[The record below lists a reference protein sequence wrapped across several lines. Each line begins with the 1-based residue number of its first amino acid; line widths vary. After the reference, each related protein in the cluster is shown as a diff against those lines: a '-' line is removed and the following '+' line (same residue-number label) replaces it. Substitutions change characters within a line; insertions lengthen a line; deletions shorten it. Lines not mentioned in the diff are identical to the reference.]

1 MTHSSSERH
10 QRHWA
15 VWTGVFGLLLG
26 LGLLKFGNPI
36 ILDSEIPAP
45 GSLAEFLSEPWPALW
60 GQSAF
65 LFIALWGAFLGWQS
79 RLQPDRLPLDWRCGP
94 PALWLVWQQFVASH
108 SMDSSLSRPTL
119 RHFTVLVFSGLLGCY
134 CLPRIRWPR
143 WLMIG
148 IFLALAICLVRAAN
162 QRWGGFRHDREALL
176 EGQRTGWTNFA
187 TADLEQMQRSRMLI
201 PTNGTLEINPI
212 VLIKLERARVSGTL
226 VYPNALAGTL
236 LLLLPVGLWLAV
248 RETGQ
253 LRPPIRSL
261 LIGLTVFLGVGC
273 LFWTGSKSAW
283 LIALAQ
289 SGVLLWF
296 RPWPPRLRTAAVGT
310 LAIVGLTAFGLRF
323 QGYFAAGATSV
334 SARFDYW
341 SVAVRTV
348 SENPV
353 WGTGPGTFMRP
364 YAAHKVPEAEMTRL
378 VHNDYLEQ
386 FSDSGVIGGILY
398 IGWIGSALW
407 VSGRIALRERE
418 PIRALLWIG
427 TAAWFAQGFVEFSL
441 YIPGL
446 AGMAFTFLG
455 ALTDGSKSL
464 SWSPS
469 SENIPTSTPLPPP
482 TPPTP
487 NRGPDRPSRLL

>member
-1 MTHSSSERH
+1 MTPSSSEKL
-10 QRHWA
+10 QRHWT
-15 VWTGVFGLLLG
+15 VWTVVFGLFLG
-26 LGLLKFGNPI
+26 VGLLKFGNPI
-36 ILDSEIPAP
+36 ILDSEIPPP
-45 GSLAEFLSEPWPALW
+45 GSLTEFLNEPWPAKW
-60 GQSAF
+60 GQIAF
-65 LFIALWGAFLGWQS
+65 IFIALWGALLAWKAGF
-79 RLQPDRLPLDWRCGP
+79 QPFQLLPDWRCGP
-94 PALWLVWQQFVASH
+94 PSLWLIWQQFVGSH
-108 SMDSSLSRPTL
+108 SVDTGLSSPTL
-119 RHFTVLVFSGLLGCY
+119 RHFTVLVFCSLLGCY

-143 WLMIG
+143 WLLIG
-148 IFLALAICLVRAAN
+148 IFVALAICLVRAAN

-187 TADLEQMQRSRMLI
+187 TGDLEQMQRSRMLI
-201 PTNGTLEINPI
+201 STNGTLEINPI

-261 LIGLTVFLGVGC
+261 LIGLTIFLGVGC

-289 SGVLLWF
+289 LGVLLWF
-296 RPWPPRLRTAAVGT
+296 RPWPPRWRTVAVGT
-310 LAIVGLTAFGLRF
+310 LAIVGLTTFGLRF
-323 QGYFAAGATSV
+323 HGYFAAGATSV

-341 SVAVRTV
+341 SVAVRTA
-348 SENPV
+348 SEHPV
-353 WGTGPGTFMRP
+353 WGTGPGTFIRP
-364 YAAHKVPEAEMTRL
+364 YAAKKAPEAEMTRL

-398 IGWIGSALW
+398 LGWISSTLW
-407 VSGRIALRERE
+407 VSGRIALRKRE

-446 AGMAFTFLG
+446 AGLAFTLLG
-455 ALTDGSKSL
+455 ALTDGSNSL

-469 SENIPTSTPLPPP
+469 SENNPTSTPLPSLTLQAPSP
-482 TPPTP
+482 
-487 NRGPDRPSRLL
+487 GPGRPS

>member
-1 MTHSSSERH
+1 VTHPDTAKL
-10 QRHWA
+10 QRYWT
-15 VWTGVFGLLLG
+15 VWTVVFGLFLG
-26 LGLLKFGNPI
+26 VGLLKFGNPI
-36 ILDSEIPAP
+36 ILDSEIPTP
-45 GSLAEFLSEPWPALW
+45 GSIAEFLNEPWPASW
-60 GQSAF
+60 GQYAF
-65 LFIALWGAFLGWQS
+65 FIIALWGGFLDRKPGF
-79 RLQPDRLPLDWRCGP
+79 RLSHFLPDWRCGP
-94 PALWLVWQQFVASH
+94 PALWLVWQKFASAH
-108 SMDSSLSRPTL
+108 SVDSSLSRPTIL
-119 RHFTVLVFSGLLGCY
+119 HLMILGASYCGGCY

-143 WLMIG
+143 WLLIG
-148 IFLALAICLVRAAN
+148 IFVALAICLVRAAN
-162 QRWGGFRHDREALL
+162 QRWGGFRHDREALM

-187 TADLEQMQRSRMLI
+187 AADLEQMQRSRMLI
-201 PTNGTLEINPI
+201 STNGTLEINPI

-253 LRPPIRSL
+253 LRPPIRAL

-283 LIALAQ
+283 LIALGQ
-289 SGVLLWF
+289 LGVLLWF
-296 RPWPPRLRTAAVGT
+296 RPWPHRWRTVAVGT

-341 SVAVRTV
+341 SVAVQTV
-348 SENPV
+348 AENPV

-364 YAAHKVPEAEMTRL
+364 YAAKKAPEAEMTRL

-398 IGWIGSALW
+398 LVWIGSALW

-446 AGMAFTFLG
+446 AGLAFTLLG
-455 ALTDGSKSL
+455 ALTDGSNSL
-464 SWSPS
+464 SWSPP
-469 SENIPTSTPLPPP
+469 SENTLTSTPLPSLTLQAPI
-482 TPPTP
+482 
-487 NRGPDRPSRLL
+487 PSPSKPS